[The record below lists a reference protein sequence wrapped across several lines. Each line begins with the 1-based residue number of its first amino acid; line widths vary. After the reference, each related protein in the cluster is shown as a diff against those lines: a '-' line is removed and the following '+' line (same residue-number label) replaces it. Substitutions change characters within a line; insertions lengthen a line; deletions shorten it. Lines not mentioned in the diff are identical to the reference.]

1 MNTFLYNYKCINST
15 FEEIM
20 QNLSTSLYKACNKK
34 TTPRTKKPRFSSYKF
49 CRSAVPE
56 FLPDERYYI

>member
-1 MNTFLYNYKCINST
+1 MHMNMNIKYVNST

-34 TTPRTKKPRFSSYKF
+34 TTPKTNKPRFSSYRF
-49 CRSAVPE
+49 RRSAVPE
-56 FLPDERYYI
+56 FLPDDRYYI